1 MHCMNSHGRR
11 VARTLASMMAVGV
24 LALSPSVRAADDEV
38 ELEVVDHK
46 AAFSR
51 RLAYDAAFKIA
62 VRLPT
67 GSQAILEYWPRRP
80 REGCEA
86 AYKALTGTLERR
98 KLDGTFR
105 TTKDGKTKYHRRWV
119 ADRDA
124 LVTRLGVAA
133 AADAGKPA
141 MTKYTFEVER
151 LRVGLNYC
159 FKIHHTKFR
168 PLDEL
173 QKSAVK
179 AALKEG
185 FKRALLH
192 RAAPAYQWDRCDAR
206 ETEQI
211 RRDPSILKACMI
223 VQELDAVNAPLM
235 GLRVQDRQN
244 GEITTLSG
252 VIAQAI
258 RDDESLRDEFN
269 GDVSGL
275 QAEAGVQAAWNND
288 RGVLAQLAAAT
299 QVPALRAALGPL
311 SGLPAVPEQS
321 GRTTIEAA
329 KKTTCA
335 PTNVGD
341 DWRTACAYTTMLI
354 TALDEAKLLET
365 GGALPYFS
373 ALLTEMTLVQQ
384 VAGEVATLPISDPKF
399 VGWLPFYLTVD
410 LGAVGVP
417 FAANN
422 FGIAQYVG
430 ANFYFG
436 PVDRDERLLWRP
448 TRHAGR
454 EFAKRFSLSFGIT
467 TTGALLRPESGVTG
481 VAGSQFPMLGGGVRI
496 TNLLRFS
503 AGVLLYKQKSQ
514 NPADG
519 RESGV
524 RAAPFIA
531 LSLDFDVISQ
541 IRRAQGK

>member
-1 MHCMNSHGRR
+1 MHWVNLHGRR
-11 VARTLASMMAVGV
+11 GARTLATLMAVGA
-24 LALSPSVRAADDEV
+24 LALSPTVRAADGEV
-38 ELEVVDHK
+38 ELDVVDHK

-51 RLAYDAAFKIA
+51 RLTYDETFKIA

-67 GSQAILEYWPRRP
+67 GSRATLEYWPRKP
-80 REGCEA
+80 AETCDT
-86 AYKALTGTLERR
+86 AYKALTGTLER
-98 KLDGTFR
+98 LDMDGEVKQTA
-105 TTKDGKTKYHRRWV
+105 DGKIKYRRRWA

-133 AADAGKPA
+133 AADASKPA
-141 MTKYTFEVER
+141 LTKYTFEVER

-168 PLDEL
+168 ELDAL

-179 AALKEG
+179 AALLEG
-185 FKRALLH
+185 FKRARAH
-192 RAAPAYQWDRCDAR
+192 RADPAHEWKRCDAR
-206 ETEQI
+206 EREQI
-211 RRDPSILKACMI
+211 SEHRSSLKACMI
-223 VQELDAVNAPLM
+223 VQELDEVNETLM

-244 GEITTLSG
+244 GEITTLSD

-258 RDDESLRDEFN
+258 RDDDSLRTEFTR
-269 GDVSGL
+269 DVSGL
-275 QAEAGVQAAWNND
+275 QVKEGTQAAWTRDRND
-288 RGVLAQLAAAT
+288 LSRLAATT
-299 QVPALRAALGPL
+299 QVPALRAALAPL
-311 SGLPAVPEQS
+311 SGLSAVPEQA
-321 GRTTIEAA
+321 GRPAVEAA
-329 KKTTCA
+329 NKTICA
-335 PTNVGD
+335 RD
-341 DWRTACAYTTMLI
+341 DDDGWKAACTYTAGMIVT
-354 TALDEAKLLET
+354 LDMVKELET
-365 GGALPYFS
+365 AKAQPSFA

-384 VAGEVATLPISDPKF
+384 VSGEVATLPISDPKF
-399 VGWLPFYLTVD
+399 AVWMPLYLTVD
-410 LGAVGVP
+410 VGAVGVP

-448 TRHAGR
+448 TRYYGR
-454 EFAKRFSLSFGIT
+454 EFAKRFSLSVGIT
-467 TTGALLRPESGVTG
+467 TTGALLRPERGVTG
-481 VAGSQFPMLGGGVRI
+481 IAGSQFPMLGGGVRI

-524 RAAPFIA
+524 RAAPYIA
-531 LSLDFDVISQ
+531 LSLDFDVVSQ
-541 IRRAQGK
+541 IRRAK